1 MTIWYIKVRTRLR
14 GQLLQAVYRQ
24 DEEVHRQQRDQNR
37 VKGPKRKKN
46 VLTQN
51 THFLNFILWNS
62 PVYDSAE

>member
-24 DEEVHRQQRDQNR
+24 DEEVHREQRDQNR
-37 VKGPKRKKN
+37 VKGPKRKKD

-51 THFLNFILWNS
+51 TNFLF
-62 PVYDSAE
+62 